1 MASKDEEPT
10 KEIIGG
16 DMPSDGLHLT
26 YSDNQVGRIENVDS
40 LHRRLCNRQIQ
51 LIAIGGSIGTAL
63 FVSIGWGLLR
73 GGPGSLFLTFVLWS
87 AVIGCINSGMAEM
100 TVYMP
105 VSGSFIRYAGKWVDD
120 ALGFVAGWNFFLYE
134 AILIP
139 FEISA
144 LCLVLTFWRD
154 DIPVWAVCLAC
165 IVLYAGINVVA
176 VRWFG
181 EAEFWL
187 ASGKV
192 VLVFILVFFTFVT
205 MVGGNPRHDAYGF
218 RYWNNPGSF
227 AEYITTGSLG
237 RFEGFLG
244 SLFTAAFTVVGPEY
258 IGMVSGE
265 AVYPRVTIKA
275 AFKTV

>member
-1 MASKDEEPT
+1 MAFKDEST
-10 KEIIGG
+10 KEIATSEGVS
-16 DMPSDGLHLT
+16 PDGLHLT
-26 YSDNQVGRIENVDS
+26 YSADQVGRIENVDS
-40 LHRRLCNRQIQ
+40 LHRRLNNRQIQ

-73 GGPGSLFLTFVLWS
+73 GGPGSLFIAFVLWS
-87 AVIGCINSGMAEM
+87 TVIGCINSSMAEM

-120 ALGFVAGWNFFLYE
+120 AFGFVAGWNFFLYE

-154 DIPVWAVCLAC
+154 DIPIWAVCLAC
-165 IVLYAGINVVA
+165 IALYALINVVA

-187 ASGKV
+187 SSGKV
-192 VLVFILVFFTFVT
+192 VLIFILVFFTFIT
-205 MVGGNPRHDAYGF
+205 MVGGNPKHDAYGF
-218 RYWNNPGSF
+218 RYWNDPGSF

-265 AVYPRVTIKA
+265 AIYPRVTIKA